1 MATISRRVVLRN
13 TGLVAGATIL
23 GLRQSSARADQESR
37 KRKLKII
44 VVGAHPDD
52 PETGCGGT
60 MARYSGEGHDVA
72 ALYFT
77 RGEAGVSGKTHD
89 EAARIRTGELEA
101 ACQILG
107 ARALF
112 AGQIDGSAEVNNT
125 RYDEF
130 RKILETEK
138 PDVVFT
144 QWPIDSHRDHRATS
158 LLTYDAWVKMGKR
171 FALYYYEVY
180 SGIQTQMFH
189 PTDYVDITA
198 TEGRKRAATMAHA
211 SQNPEHM
218 YKLHDLMNQFRG
230 KEFGCKY
237 AEAFAQH
244 AQGPSIDEML

>member
-1 MATISRRVVLRN
+1 M
-13 TGLVAGATIL
+13 
-23 GLRQSSARADQESR
+23 
-37 KRKLKII
+37 
-44 VVGAHPDD
+44 
-52 PETGCGGT
+52 
-60 MARYSGEGHDVA
+60 
-72 ALYFT
+72 
-77 RGEAGVSGKTHD
+77 
-89 EAARIRTGELEA
+89 
-101 ACQILG
+101 
-107 ARALF
+107 
-112 AGQIDGSAEVNNT
+112 NNT